1 MTTPNTTYD
10 VLVVGGGNAGI
21 SAAARLLKKG
31 ISDVAVV
38 EPKQVH
44 TYRPLLSYVGSG
56 QASLTRP
63 SVRSVRSFRPDASGS
78 KTRRQRSTR

>member
-1 MTTPNTTYD
+1 VTTPDTTYD

-31 ISDVAVV
+31 ITDVAVL

-44 TYRPLLSYVGSG
+44 TYRRWPRPS
-56 QASLTRP
+56 AP
-63 SVRSVRSFRPDASGS
+63 SVR
-78 KTRRQRSTR
+78 